1 MGKDTKRGN
10 REVRKPK
17 KAKEPQ
23 AAATLVGLNI
33 SSSLASPKKKKR

>member
-17 KAKEPQ
+17 KAKEPE
-23 AAATLVGLNI
+23 AAPTLVGLDI
-33 SSSLASPKKKKR
+33 SRALASPKKKKR

>member
-17 KAKEPQ
+17 KAKQ
-23 AAATLVGLNI
+23 APAASATVGMDVA
-33 SSSLASPKKKKR
+33 SALAGPKKKR